1 LAIDGYGEFF
11 FSGAEVFSFW
21 SLAPSRPRFQFFFSS
36 PASLFFFNGLHEVQ
50 PAAVLTDFFYA
61 ILFTERPFS
70 RLSGS
75 KRNAQRL
82 RTELDLEQKR
92 FEREAQMLYENQHA
106 HMEERLRLRAE
117 SRERQQKIILQHEKA
132 ATMDPFSGMDEA
144 VAQFKAEQERKR
156 RSSKNQTDI
165 IGQLELK
172 RSDDESDSD
181 STSSEGD

>member
-1 LAIDGYGEFF
+1 
-11 FSGAEVFSFW
+11 
-21 SLAPSRPRFQFFFSS
+21 
-36 PASLFFFNGLHEVQ
+36 
-50 PAAVLTDFFYA
+50 
-61 ILFTERPFS
+61 
-70 RLSGS
+70 
-75 KRNAQRL
+75 
-82 RTELDLEQKR
+82 
-92 FEREAQMLYENQHA
+92 MLYENQHA